1 MLHSRAV
8 PRMFNQGEA
17 LMRQGGIATS
27 LFVIQHGRVR
37 VTRSTADG
45 GEPIELA
52 IVGPGSVV
60 GEIGVLDGLPRTATV
75 VAMQDTE
82 VLELDA
88 DALAEIMVQY
98 PSAAV
103 ALLHVV
109 SGRLRDADE
118 LVAWYAQRHPDR

>member
-1 MLHSRAV
+1 MLHSRAIPHV
-8 PRMFNQGEA
+8 FNQGET

-27 LFVIQHGRVR
+27 LFVVQHGRVR
-37 VTRSTADG
+37 VTRNAPDG

-75 VAMQDTE
+75 VAIQDTE

-118 LVAWYAQRHPDR
+118 LVAWYSQRHPDR